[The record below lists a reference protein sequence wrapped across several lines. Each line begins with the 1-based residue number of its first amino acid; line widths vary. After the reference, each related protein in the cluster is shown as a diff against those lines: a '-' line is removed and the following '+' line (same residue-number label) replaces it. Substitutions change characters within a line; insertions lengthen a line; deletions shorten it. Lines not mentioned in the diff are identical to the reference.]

1 MKITVKLFANLRK
14 GRFKVNDLEF
24 PEGTN
29 VLQVLNDLSIDA
41 EEMKIGI
48 IFVNGRHAS
57 FDTVL
62 KEQDVLAIFPP
73 VAGG

>member
-1 MKITVKLFANLRK
+1 MKVTVRLFADLRK
-14 GRFKVNDLEF
+14 GRFKSREMELPD
-24 PEGTN
+24 GTKIM
-29 VLQVLNDLSIDA
+29 QVLNALAINA

-48 IFVNGRHAS
+48 IFVNGRHAG

-62 KEQDVLAIFPP
+62 EEQDVLAIFPP

>member
-1 MKITVKLFANLRK
+1 MRITVKLFAYLRK
-14 GRFKVNDLEF
+14 GRFKVKELDF
-24 PEGTN
+24 PEETD
-29 VLQVLNDLSIDA
+29 VLQVLNALSINA

-48 IFVNGRHAS
+48 VFVNGRHAG

-62 KEQDVLAIFPP
+62 KEQDVLAVFPP

>member
-1 MKITVKLFANLRK
+1 MKVMVKLFAYLRK
-14 GRFKVNDLEF
+14 GRFKSSLLEL
-24 PEGTN
+24 PEGTIIM
-29 VLQVLNDLSIDA
+29 QVLDELSING

-48 IFVNGRHAS
+48 ILLNGRHAG

>member
-1 MKITVKLFANLRK
+1 MRITVKLFAYLRK
-14 GRFKVNDLEF
+14 GRFKVKELDF
-24 PEGTN
+24 PEETD
-29 VLQVLNDLSIDA
+29 VLQVLNALSINA
-41 EEMKIGI
+41 EQMKIGI
-48 IFVNGRHAS
+48 VFVNGRHAG